1 MTATS
6 SGRTVGG
13 EEQQKARAVRGLG
26 NPMGRGPTASD
37 REGRSA
43 AAAAGG
49 VRVFEGEPRLLEVA
63 LVVQGDAVQVL
74 GAESVHE
81 AAYAGALDHDVVV
94 GGLVFDAEAVFEAR
108 APARQH
114 ADAQAGGLGGHLLL
128 RHELADLDRGL
139 VGHGQ
144 GDGSGTLRR
153 RHCDPPVTCEL
164 RKSRRPCQL
173 SPHEARALM
182 RLTPADWLVVALYFL
197 FNIAVGLYY
206 KGRAG
211 KSTAEYF
218 LSGRNVPWWLAGTS
232 MVATTFAADTPL
244 VVTGLVAQNGVAGNW
259 LWWNLLASGML
270 TVFFYARLWRRAGVM
285 TDIEFSEIRYA
296 GPPAA
301 FLRGFRALY
310 LGLLINCI
318 ILGWVNLA
326 MAKILQLVFGVSK
339 GDALWIVVGMIALTS
354 AISTLSGL
362 WGVLVTDLFQFVIK
376 MGMVIVLAVVAVQA
390 VGGIEAM
397 RVKLAAID
405 QLRGATTGGQGS
417 VLSFV
422 PDVGSAWMPMI
433 TFFVYIAV
441 NWWATWYPGA
451 EPGGGG
457 YVAQRMLSA
466 KDEKHSLLATLWFNI
481 AHYAVRPW
489 PWILVALASLILFPG
504 LADPETGYIWVL
516 IDYLPS
522 SLRGLMI
529 AAFAAAYM
537 STIATQL
544 NWGASY
550 LINDFWRRFVKREA
564 TDQYYVTASKVAT
577 VFLTLISAVVTF
589 YMGSI
594 GGAWKVLIVTG
605 AGTGGVLLLR
615 WYWWRINAWSEVSA
629 MIAAFVVSVTLQAGF
644 GYDTDQPKQFA
655 LIMIATVAITTIVW
669 LAVTFLTA
677 PESESTLVAYYR
689 RTRPSRTG
697 WGAVAA
703 RAPDVRPSTDGLANL
718 LDWVAGCVL
727 VYGALFGVGKL
738 LLHDPLPGILM
749 LGLSALAGGVIYR
762 DLSRRGWS
770 TVVE

>member
-1 MTATS
+1 
-6 SGRTVGG
+6 
-13 EEQQKARAVRGLG
+13 
-26 NPMGRGPTASD
+26 
-37 REGRSA
+37 
-43 AAAAGG
+43 
-49 VRVFEGEPRLLEVA
+49 
-63 LVVQGDAVQVL
+63 
-74 GAESVHE
+74 
-81 AAYAGALDHDVVV
+81 
-94 GGLVFDAEAVFEAR
+94 
-108 APARQH
+108 
-114 ADAQAGGLGGHLLL
+114 
-128 RHELADLDRGL
+128 
-139 VGHGQ
+139 
-144 GDGSGTLRR
+144 
-153 RHCDPPVTCEL
+153 
-164 RKSRRPCQL
+164 
-173 SPHEARALM
+173 M
-182 RLTPADWLVVALYFL
+182 RLTLADWSVVALYFL

-206 KGRAG
+206 KSRA
-211 KSTAEYF
+211 SQDTAEFF
-218 LSGRNVPWWLAGTS
+218 LSGRKVPWWLAGTS

-244 VVTGLVAQNGVAGNW
+244 VVTGLVARNGIAGNW

-296 GPPAA
+296 GRPAA
-301 FLRGFRALY
+301 FLRGFRAIY

-326 MAKILQLVFGVSK
+326 MAKILQLIFGISK
-339 GDALWIVVGMIALTS
+339 GEALWIVVGLIVLTS

-397 RVKLAAID
+397 KAKLVS
-405 QLRGATTGGQGS
+405 GGQGS

-422 PDVGSAWMPMI
+422 PDIGSVWMPML

-489 PWILVALASLILFPG
+489 PWILVALASLILYPG
-504 LADPETGYIWVL
+504 LDDPETGYIRVM

-522 SLRGLMI
+522 SLRGLMV
-529 AAFAAAYM
+529 AAFAAAFM

-550 LINDFWRRFVKREA
+550 LVNDCYRRFVRREA
-564 TDQYYVTASKVAT
+564 SESHYVLASRVAT
-577 VFLTLISAVVTF
+577 ALLTLFSAAVAF
-589 YMGSI
+589 RIESI
-594 GGAWKVLIVTG
+594 GGAWKLLIITG
-605 AGTGGVLLLR
+605 AGTGAVLLLR
-615 WYWWRINAWSEVSA
+615 WYWWRINAWSEVAA
-629 MIAAFVVSVTLQAGF
+629 MITAFVVSILLQTVG
-644 GYDTDQPKQFA
+644 GLDGDRPLDFA
-655 LIMIATVAITTIVW
+655 HIVLVTVAVTTVVW
-669 LAVTFLTA
+669 LAVTFLTR
-677 PESESTLVAYYR
+677 PESESTLVAFYR

-697 WGAVAA
+697 WGPVAA
-703 RAPDVRPSTDGLANL
+703 RAPDVQPSADGLANL

-738 LLHDPLPGILM
+738 LLHETLPGVVL
-749 LGLSALAGGVIYR
+749 LGIAAIAGGIIYR
-762 DLSRRGWS
+762 DLSRRGWQ